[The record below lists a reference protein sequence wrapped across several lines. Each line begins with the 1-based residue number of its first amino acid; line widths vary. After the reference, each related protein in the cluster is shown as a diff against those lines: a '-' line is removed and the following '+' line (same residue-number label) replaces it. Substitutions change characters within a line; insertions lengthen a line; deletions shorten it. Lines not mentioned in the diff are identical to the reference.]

1 LTSISELTFFGT
13 PLLYFNEIES
23 TNDYLKKIESAEP
36 LLVIT
41 DYQKNGRGQYGRTWE
56 SECSKNLCFSFQFYP
71 KNLAIDQGFKI
82 SQSIALALVDSLNEF
97 IYPEKAYIK
106 WPNDIIIKNK
116 KICGILI
123 EPSIQNNNIQKVVVG
138 IGLNVN
144 QILFPENMPNAS
156 SLSILFQDRTWER
169 INVIKKIISQLE
181 ERLEKGL
188 ADNILLEYNRHLY
201 KINEDIILS
210 KNEIKS
216 RYTNLGVNQQG
227 HWMVRSI
234 ADNLV
239 LELVSS
245 REIEYVYG

>member
-1 LTSISELTFFGT
+1 MTSISELTFFGS
-13 PLLYFNEIES
+13 PVLYFNEIES

-106 WPNDIIIKNK
+106 WPNDIIVKDK
-116 KICGILI
+116 KVCGILL
-123 EPSIQNNNIQKVVVG
+123 ESVSAHSKIQKIIVG

-144 QILFPENMPNAS
+144 QEVFSEKLPNAG
-156 SLSILFQDRTWER
+156 SLTTSFQGKNWDR
-169 INVIKKIISQLE
+169 IDLLKKIITRLE

-188 ADNILLEYNRHLY
+188 ADNFLFEYNRHLY
-201 KINEDIILS
+201 KINERIMLS
-210 KNEIKS
+210 KNGVKS
-216 RYTNLGVNQQG
+216 SYTNLGVNQQG
-227 HWMVRSI
+227 HWMVQSV
-234 ADNLV
+234 ADNLI
-239 LELVSS
+239 LEIVSS
-245 REIEYVYG
+245 REVEYVYG